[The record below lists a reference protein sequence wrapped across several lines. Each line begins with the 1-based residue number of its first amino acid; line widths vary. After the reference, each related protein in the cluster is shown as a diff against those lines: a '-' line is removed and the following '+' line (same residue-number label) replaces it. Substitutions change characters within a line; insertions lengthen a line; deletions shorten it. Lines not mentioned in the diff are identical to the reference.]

1 MNNTKNNTLTESAA
15 SLLLKLAAMA
25 TSEKGKLRAKFICTD
40 VLTKQ
45 ENGAMTSLKKK
56 GLLSTELLVGE
67 DGDKTLQVTL
77 SKEGRAAIRALQTPP
92 AVEEPVEEVE
102 TAAPKRAAKRAKREA
117 AADTG
122 EQPAR
127 PRVNAGVQ
135 AMFDPLPEAG
145 TTLSKLYK
153 GSCYQATLH
162 ADGSCEL
169 NDGTWYSSLTA
180 AARHITGAKNIS
192 GRKFFGCAGKRLA
205 AAE

>member
-1 MNNTKNNTLTESAA
+1 MNNTKNTLTESAA

-25 TSEKGKLRAKFICTD
+25 TSEKGKLRSKFICTS

-45 ENGAMTSLKKK
+45 ENGTMTSLKKK
-56 GLLSTELLVGE
+56 GLLTTELLVGE
-67 DGDKTLQVTL
+67 DGDKSLQVTL
-77 SKEGRAAIRALQTPP
+77 SKEGRAAIRELQTPP
-92 AVEEPVEEVE
+92 ADEPVEEVGAE
-102 TAAPKRAAKRAKREA
+102 PKPAATRAAKKPA
-117 AADTG
+117 AADTE

-192 GRKFFGCAGKRLA
+192 GRKFFGVAGKRLA

>member
-1 MNNTKNNTLTESAA
+1 MNNTKNNTLTESA
-15 SLLLKLAAMA
+15 SLLLLKLAAMA
-25 TSEKGKLRAKFICTD
+25 TTEKGKLRAKFICTD

-56 GLLSTELLVGE
+56 GLLTTELLIGE

-92 AVEEPVEEVE
+92 AVEAVE
-102 TAAPKRAAKRAKREA
+102 TAAPKPTAEDAEK
-117 AADTG
+117 
-122 EQPAR
+122 PAR

>member
-1 MNNTKNNTLTESAA
+1 MNNTKNTLTESAA

-25 TSEKGKLRAKFICTD
+25 TSEKGKLRSKFICTD
-40 VLTKQ
+40 VLSKQ

-56 GLLSTELLVGE
+56 GLLSTELLVCE
-67 DGDKTLQVTL
+67 DGDKALQVTL

-92 AVEEPVEEVE
+92 ADEPAEEVE
-102 TAAPKRAAKRAKREA
+102 TAEPKRAAKRAKREA
-117 AADTG
+117 AADTE

-153 GSCYQATLH
+153 GSFYQATLH

-169 NDGTWYSSLTA
+169 NDGTWFSSLTA
-180 AARHITGAKNIS
+180 AARFITGAKNIS

>member
-25 TSEKGKLRAKFICTD
+25 TTEKGKLRAKFICTD
-40 VLTKQ
+40 VLSKQ

-56 GLLSTELLVGE
+56 GLLTTELLIGE

-92 AVEEPVEEVE
+92 AVEEPVEAVEEVD
-102 TAAPKRAAKRAKREA
+102 AKPAAKKAPTAEDAEK
-117 AADTG
+117 
-122 EQPAR
+122 PAR